1 MTLACSPPTSTPVR
15 RAGIRR
21 SAGPAALACLLAL
34 GAGSAQARDLRMGLS
49 AEPTSV
55 DPHFHNLG
63 PNNALRRHIFEGL
76 IDNDPEMKLIPAL
89 ALSWT
94 ARDDRTW
101 EFKLRPDVRF
111 SDGSPFTANDVI
123 YTFCRVP
130 LVENSPSSFATFV
143 KPFTAVEAPDPLTVV
158 IKTDR
163 PLPLLPNNL
172 TAIGLLSAKAS
183 GAPGA
188 VTFAQGGCSGMGTP
202 PKSTD
207 FANPK
212 VAVGTG
218 PYALKEYVRGTQVVL
233 TKNPA
238 YWGRPATFDTVTMKP
253 IPSTGP
259 RVAALLAGDVDL
271 IESPAI
277 QDLPRIEGAGF
288 SVAKG
293 LSNRIIYI
301 HLDQFDGPDWKTPT
315 IRGADGKPLPANPLR
330 DVRVRE
336 ALSKAIDRKAIV
348 ERVMGGVAQAAGE
361 LLPFPLSGTTQGF
374 PVVPYDPKAAKEL
387 LAQAGY
393 PNGFEITLG
402 TPNDRYVNDEKIAQV
417 VAQMWTRIGV
427 KTGIDA
433 ATASTFFTR
442 RNAFAFSAYLAG
454 WGADSGE
461 LSNSLNSLLLC
472 FDPATGRGFTN
483 RGRYCNREVDRLTI
497 EAMGTFDA
505 QKREALLRQASAL
518 AMQDY
523 PLIPLHFEVSTW
535 ATAKGLRYRPRI
547 DQYTLAMDVEVVK

>member
-1 MTLACSPPTSTPVR
+1 MPQTRETDRRPRVARGATLL
-15 RAGIRR
+15 
-21 SAGPAALACLLAL
+21 AALLAL
-34 GAGSAQARDLRMGLS
+34 GAGAAQARDLRIGLA

-63 PNNALRRHIFEGL
+63 PNNSLRRHIFEGL
-76 IDNDPEMKLIPAL
+76 VDTDPQMRPKPAL

-94 ARDDRTW
+94 ARDDTTW
-101 EFKLRPDVRF
+101 EFKLRPDVTF
-111 SDGSPFTANDVI
+111 SDGTPFTANDVI

-143 KPFTAVEAPDPLTVV
+143 KPFTAVEAPDPHTIIV
-158 IKTDR
+158 KTDA
-163 PLPLLPNNL
+163 PLPLLPVNL
-172 TAIGLLSAKAS
+172 TAVGILSAKAS
-183 GAPGA
+183 GAPGQ
-188 VTFAQGGCSGMGTP
+188 VGFARGGCTGMGSP

-207 FANPK
+207 FADPK

-218 PYALKEYVRGTQVVL
+218 PYVLKEYVRGTRIVL
-233 TKNPA
+233 AGNPT
-238 YWGRPATFDTVTMKP
+238 YWGEKARFGTVTMRP

-277 QDLPRIEGAGF
+277 QDLPRIEAAGF
-288 SVAKG
+288 TVTKG

-301 HLDQFDGPDWKTPT
+301 HLDQFDGADWKTPT
-315 IRGADGKPLPANPLR
+315 IRGADGKPLDRNPLLDR
-330 DVRVRE
+330 RVRE

-361 LLPFPLSGTTQGF
+361 LLPYPLAGTTKDF
-374 PVVPYDPKAAKEL
+374 PIVPYDPKAAKDL

-402 TPNDRYVNDEKIAQV
+402 TPNDRYINDEKVAQV
-417 VAQMWTRIGV
+417 VAQMWTRVGV

-433 ATASTFFTR
+433 STASTFFTR
-442 RNAFAFSAYLAG
+442 RNKFEFSAYLAG

-461 LSNSLNSLLLC
+461 MSNSLNSLLLC

-483 RGRYCNREVDRLTI
+483 RGRYCNPEVDRLTI
-497 EAMGTFDA
+497 EAMGTFDEA
-505 QKREALLRQASAL
+505 KRDALLRQASAL
-518 AMQDY
+518 AMKDY
-523 PLIPLHFEVSTW
+523 PLIPLHFEVTPW
-535 ATAKGLRYRPRI
+535 AAAKGLRYRPRI
-547 DQYTLAMDVEVVK
+547 DQYTLAMDVEEVK

>member
-1 MTLACSPPTSTPVR
+1 MTPPPET
-15 RAGIRR
+15 ARR
-21 SAGPAALACLLAL
+21 SPVARRKALLLGCALALAS
-34 GAGSAQARDLRMGLS
+34 GTVQARDLKIGLG
-49 AEPTSV
+49 AEPTSM

-63 PNNALRRHIFEGL
+63 PNNSLRRHIFEGL
-76 IDNDPEMKLIPAL
+76 VDTDPQMKAKPSL
-89 ALSWT
+89 AVSWT
-94 ARDDRTW
+94 PRDDTTW
-101 EFKLRPDVRF
+101 EFKLRPGVTF

-143 KPFTAVEAPDPLTVV
+143 KPFTSVEAPDPLTLI
-158 IKTDR
+158 IKTDA
-163 PLPLLPNNL
+163 PLPLLPVNL
-172 TAIGLLSAKAS
+172 TAVGMLSAKAS

-188 VTFAQGGCSGMGTP
+188 VTFAKGSCTGMGTP

-207 FANPK
+207 FASPK
-212 VAVGTG
+212 ISVGTG

-238 YWGRPATFDTVTMKP
+238 YWGDKAIFDTVTMKP

-277 QDLPRIEGAGF
+277 QDLPRIEAAGF
-288 SVAKG
+288 TVTKG
-293 LSNRIIYI
+293 LSNRIIYV

-315 IRGADGKPLPANPLR
+315 IKGTDKNPLR

-361 LLPFPLSGTTQGF
+361 LLPSPLAGTTKDF
-374 PVVPYDPKAAKEL
+374 PIVPYDPKAAKEL
-387 LAQAGY
+387 LTQAGY

-402 TPNDRYVNDEKIAQV
+402 TPNDRYINDEKIAQV
-417 VAQMWTRIGV
+417 IAQMWTRIGV

-433 ATASTFFTR
+433 STASTFFTR
-442 RNAFAFSAYLAG
+442 RNKFEFSAYLAG

-461 LSNSLNSLLLC
+461 MSNSLNSLLLC

-483 RGRYCNREVDRLTI
+483 RGRYCNKEVDRLTV
-497 EAMGTFDA
+497 EAMGTFDEG
-505 QKREALLRQASAL
+505 KRDALLQQASAL
-518 AMQDY
+518 AMKDY
-523 PLIPLHFEVSTW
+523 PLLPLHFEVTPW

>member
-1 MTLACSPPTSTPVR
+1 MTQTQARGTR
-15 RAGIRR
+15 RHR
-21 SAGPAALACLLAL
+21 AALAAALALSPCL
-34 GAGSAQARDLRMGLS
+34 GAGGALARDLRIGLS

-63 PNNALRRHIFEGL
+63 PNNSLRRHIFEGL
-76 IDNDPEMKLIPAL
+76 VDTDPQMALKPAL

-94 ARDDRTW
+94 VKDDTTW
-101 EFKLRPDVRF
+101 EFKLRPGVTF
-111 SDGSPFTANDVI
+111 SDGSPFTANDVV

-130 LVENSPSSFATFV
+130 MVENSPSSFATFV
-143 KPFTAVEAPDPLTVV
+143 KPFTSVEAPDPLTLV
-158 IKTDR
+158 IRTDV
-163 PLPLLPNNL
+163 PLPLLPSNL
-172 TAIGLLSAKAS
+172 TALGILSAKAS

-188 VTFAQGGCSGMGTP
+188 VSFGKGGCTGMGSP

-207 FANPK
+207 FASPK
-212 VAVGTG
+212 IAVGTG

-233 TKNPA
+233 ARNPA
-238 YWGRPATFDTVTMKP
+238 YRGPPPAFDTVTMKP
-253 IPSTGP
+253 IASTGP

-288 SVAKG
+288 SVTKG
-293 LSNRIIYI
+293 LSNRIIYV

-315 IRGADGKPLPANPLR
+315 VRGTDKNPLR

-336 ALSKAIDRKAIV
+336 ALTKAIDRKAIV

-361 LLPFPLSGTTQGF
+361 LLPYPLAGTTKDF
-374 PVVPYDPKAAKEL
+374 PIVPYDPKAAREL

-417 VAQMWTRIGV
+417 IAQMWTRVGV
-427 KTGIDA
+427 KTGLDA
-433 ATASTFFTR
+433 STASTFFTR
-442 RNAFAFSAYLAG
+442 RNKFEFSAYLAG

-461 LSNSLNSLLLC
+461 MSNSLNSLVLC
-472 FDPATGRGFTN
+472 FDPAAARGFTN

-497 EAMGTFDA
+497 QAMGTFDEG
-505 QKREALLRQASAL
+505 RRDALLQQASML
-518 AMQDY
+518 AMKDY
-523 PLIPLHFEVSTW
+523 PLIPLHFEVTTW
-535 ATAKGLRYRPRI
+535 AAARGLHYRPRI